1 MFLNFP
7 LPLLFRSFSGI
18 DLLPYQ
24 EALGFGHLPSKEI
37 RWERRRMGFRPSPY
51 YAVRFYHWAE
61 EFARGNRREKGNP
74 LRWDEVRLNLP
85 GASAFNPTL
94 PRVMKWDLSI
104 DNIAGDITTFVDD
117 LRASGIEEE
126 TTWRIARQVAS
137 RLQYLGIQ
145 DAPRKRRPP
154 TRKTGA
160 WAGSIFST
168 ENNKIIQTV
177 SQEKWDKGKAQHY
190 ILDTIHRNS
199 HGWFWPFPR
208 MVSIFSD
215 SANGHHW

>member
-1 MFLNFP
+1 LDLEEMFLNFP

-61 EFARGNRREKGNP
+61 EFARGNRREKGNL

-104 DNIAGDITTFVDD
+104 DNIAGDITTFVEI
-117 LRASGIEEE
+117 L
-126 TTWRIARQVAS
+126 T
-137 RLQYLGIQ
+137 
-145 DAPRKRRPP
+145 P
-154 TRKTGA
+154 T
-160 WAGSIFST
+160 
-168 ENNKIIQTV
+168 
-177 SQEKWDKGKAQHY
+177 
-190 ILDTIHRNS
+190 
-199 HGWFWPFPR
+199 
-208 MVSIFSD
+208 SD
-215 SANGHHW
+215 SPTSTKTELPYFGRPFAL